1 MLVCPS
7 LIPLRFAFVFFLA
20 LSVAGCA
27 KKRGEAIVVE
37 KEHIDAAKITPA
49 ASAQSSAANTNPET
63 TKSPASEE
71 PVIQEMAPDEIA
83 VDGYVMK
90 KELRGT
96 RKDPRAGSDEKWL
109 VKVEMV
115 QVSRRFNVH
124 TDRAHYDK
132 VKVGD
137 RLKVKYSEGKYTSAV
152 WSAEIE
158 D

>member
-1 MLVCPS
+1 LFS
-7 LIPLRFAFVFFLA
+7 LRFAVVFLLA
-20 LSVAGCA
+20 LSFAGCA

-37 KEHIDAAKITPA
+37 KEHIDAAEIRPSPSPGSPA
-49 ASAQSSAANTNPET
+49 AENRET
-63 TKSPASEE
+63 PKSPGGEE
-71 PVIQEMAPDEIA
+71 RVIQEMGPNEIV
-83 VDGYVMK
+83 VDGYAMK
-90 KELRGT
+90 KDVRGT
-96 RKDPRAGSDEKWL
+96 SKDPRAGSDEKWL